1 VVYGLCIL
9 GQRQAREGNLMH
21 ARYNADAVTTTQ
33 SRIQAESD
41 DALRRRIAWVASR
54 LASAKLVSLAASSA
68 WLKYFRAPFLSPSI
82 YRISN

>member
-9 GQRQAREGNLMH
+9 GQRQAREGHLMH
-21 ARYNADAVTTTQ
+21 ARYNADAITTTH

-41 DALRRRIAWVASR
+41 DAPRRRIACVASR

-68 WLKYFRAPFLSPSI
+68 
-82 YRISN
+82 

>member
-21 ARYNADAVTTTQ
+21 ARDAVTTTHCQ
-33 SRIQAESD
+33 IQAESD

-68 WLKYFRAPFLSPSI
+68 WLKYFKAPFLSPSI
-82 YRISN
+82 YRIST